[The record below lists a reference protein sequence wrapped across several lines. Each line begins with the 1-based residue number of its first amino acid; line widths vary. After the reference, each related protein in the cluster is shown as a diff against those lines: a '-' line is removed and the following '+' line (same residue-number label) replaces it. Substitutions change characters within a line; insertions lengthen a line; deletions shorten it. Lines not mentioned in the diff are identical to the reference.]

1 MMAIHLNET
10 ATGAKSGAF
19 RRGALSSL
27 NLKTLLFRCALFL
40 TLLLATGLR
49 FYHLAGQSFW
59 SDEGNSVALAKASL
73 AEITA
78 RTALDIHPPLY
89 YWLLHGW
96 MQVFG
101 DSEVAVRS
109 LSAVAGVL
117 LVALI
122 YRLGARLF
130 GAWAGLL
137 AAFIAALSPFQI
149 YYAQEARM
157 YALLTLVGAMA
168 VWATLELVMQLA
180 SDDDQAHRGQPA
192 GPGEGTI
199 PYSVPVV
206 IVALTYVIAVTLGL
220 YTHYAFPVILLATN
234 AAVLIYLWRK
244 RSDIQVGRL
253 IVGWFVLQVVP
264 LILYLPWLPIAW
276 RQLTGWP
283 APSVTR
289 ADNALISVWRNLV
302 LGPIAGESAQA
313 WLLGFGL
320 LGLLGSLRF
329 TRKIMLPIAVLF
341 LLYLGLPIGLT
352 LALFKPAYLK
362 FLLIASPA
370 LCLLL
375 AAGLTGDDSRLGIA
389 WGGGLVAGL
398 VAVAAWGPLSA
409 YYSDPAV
416 ARNDYR
422 GMARYLEAVAGPHD
436 AIILNAAGQ
445 QEVFGY
451 YYRGDAPVYPL
462 PRRRPLD
469 PEATVAELRTIL
481 ARSGR
486 IFALY
491 WATDESDPSGLIEG
505 WLEQHAFKATDAW
518 VGDVRLVSYAA
529 PIAAGELTPANIS
542 FGEHVTLIGYQLLCP
557 AGEGKAD
564 ANCASAPT
572 FSGIPTGSFMP
583 GEIVQ
588 IQLRWQS
595 DARLNTRYVVFVQAL
610 DSANH
615 LVGQR
620 DGEPAVPTL
629 DWQAGQSVLDH
640 HGLLIEPGTPPGEY
654 RVIAGLYD
662 PTTGQRLLTTGGDFV
677 ELGTLRVERPLAP
690 PPAAALRFQHAAS
703 VNFGPLRLLGYDRYL
718 LGHSYD
724 ADAPLRPSDA
734 LHVVLYWQAT
744 SRPEQDWQVALQLV
758 SSAGTGAPVSQSVHP
773 AAGVNYPA
781 GDWGAGE
788 MVRAQFDL
796 WVPNDAAAGTYGVRV
811 RLLDEAGAPARD
823 AFSLLPI
830 KVD

>member
-1 MMAIHLNET
+1 MMDIHLNEST
-10 ATGAKSGAF
+10 TSAEGGAF
-19 RRGALSSL
+19 RIGALSISAM
-27 NLKTLLFRCALFL
+27 KALLFRCALFL

-49 FYHLAGQSFW
+49 FYRLAGQSLW
-59 SDEGNSVALAKASL
+59 SDEGNSVALARASL

-130 GAWAGLL
+130 GAWPGLL
-137 AAFIAALSPFQI
+137 AAFIAALSPFQV

-157 YALLTLVGAMA
+157 YALLTLLGAVA
-168 VWATLELVMQLA
+168 VWATVELVTQLA
-180 SDDDQAHRGQPA
+180 SDENRAVRTQLSGHRGSL
-192 GPGEGTI
+192 T
-199 PYSVPVV
+199 PYSVPVLIYSLAYV
-206 IVALTYVIAVTLGL
+206 VAAALGL
-220 YTHYAFPVILLATN
+220 YSHYAFPVILLATN
-234 AAVLIYLWRK
+234 AAVLIHLWRK
-244 RSDIQVGRL
+244 RSDIRVGRL
-253 IVGWFVLQVVP
+253 IVGWFALQLVP

-276 RQLTGWP
+276 RQITTWP

-289 ADNALISVWRNLV
+289 VDNALITVWRTLA
-302 LGPIAGESAQA
+302 LGPIAGESSNA

-320 LGLLGSLRF
+320 LGLLGSLRLA
-329 TRKIMLPIAVLF
+329 RNAIVPIAVLF

-352 LALFKPAYLK
+352 LVLFKPAYLK

-375 AAGLTGDDSRLGIA
+375 AAGLTGDDTRIGVA

-409 YYSDPAV
+409 YYGDPAV
-416 ARNDYR
+416 ARTDYR

-469 PEATVAELRTIL
+469 PEVTVAELQTIL
-481 ARSGR
+481 AHSERV
-486 IFALY
+486 FALY

-505 WLEQHAFKATDAW
+505 WLEEHAFKATDAW

-529 PIAAGELTPANIS
+529 PLPAGDLVPADLS
-542 FGEHVTLIGYQLLCP
+542 FGEHVTLTGYQLLCP
-557 AGEGKAD
+557 ASGGAPD
-564 ANCASAPT
+564 ANCASTPPL
-572 FSGIPTGSFMP
+572 SGNPVGPFVP

-595 DARLNTRYVVFVQAL
+595 DAHLGTRYAVFLQAL
-610 DSANH
+610 DGANH

-620 DGEPAVPTL
+620 DGEPAISTL
-629 DWQAGQSVLDH
+629 DWQPGQSVLDR
-640 HGLLIEPGTPPGEY
+640 HGLLIEMGTPPGEY

-662 PTTGQRLLTTGGDFV
+662 PTTGQRLPAGGGDFV
-677 ELGTLRVERPLAP
+677 ELGTLRVERPPAP
-690 PPAAALRFQHAAS
+690 PPSAALRFQHAADVS
-703 VNFGPLRLLGYDRYL
+703 FGSLRLLGYDRYK
-718 LGHSYD
+718 LGHNYD
-724 ADAPLRPSDA
+724 ADVPLHPGDP
-734 LHVVLYWQAT
+734 LHVVLYWQAAST
-744 SRPEQDWQVALQLV
+744 PEQDWQVALQLV
-758 SSAGTGAPVSQSVHP
+758 SAAGAGTPVSDSIYPV
-773 AAGVNYPA
+773 AGVDYPA
-781 GDWGAGE
+781 QDWVAGE
-788 MVRAQFDL
+788 IVRAQFDL
-796 WVPNDAAAGTYGVRV
+796 FVPNDAAAEEYGVRV
-811 RLLDEAGAPARD
+811 RLLDGAGTPATGAFMLAPVR
-823 AFSLLPI
+823 
-830 KVD
+830 VD